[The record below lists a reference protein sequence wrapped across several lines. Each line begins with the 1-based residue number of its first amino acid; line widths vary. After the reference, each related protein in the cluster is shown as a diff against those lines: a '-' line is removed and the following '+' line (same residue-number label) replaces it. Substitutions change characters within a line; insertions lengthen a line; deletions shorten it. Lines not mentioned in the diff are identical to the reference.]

1 MKMTRPLARGGSA
14 LQQYLRRQRQQ
25 LEDDFNTLGG
35 LFIFRADSGPLDGG
49 HYDDPHK
56 PPERTEL
63 NKDLEGWEPL
73 F

>member
-1 MKMTRPLARGGSA
+1 MMRPLAVGGNW
-14 LQQYLRRQRQQ
+14 LQQYLIKQRQK
-25 LEDDFNTLGG
+25 LNDDFWELGG
-35 LFIFRADSGPLDGG
+35 MFTHVASSGPVDDAT
-49 HYDDPHK
+49 YDDPHK

>member
-1 MKMTRPLARGGSA
+1 MKLEQEFNQIGGMFTHVAS
-14 LQQYLRRQRQQ
+14 
-25 LEDDFNTLGG
+25 
-35 LFIFRADSGPLDGG
+35 SGPVDDAS
-49 HYDDPHK
+49 YDDPHK